1 MNWFLVA
8 LIPPALWSVT
18 NHLDKYLI
26 SKYFK
31 GGGVG
36 ALMVFSSLI
45 GVLLLPFIAIF
56 NPGVFG
62 VNLMN
67 AILIALNG
75 FIYILAVLPYFYAIQ
90 RDEAS
95 VTVPLFQL
103 IPIFSYI
110 LAYFVLKETLL
121 PKQIIG
127 GILVVMGAIGISLEI
142 GEEKTIKFK
151 KEVFWLMALS
161 SLLFAT
167 NFLFFK
173 FFALQESFW
182 TTSFWEYVGLAV
194 FAILVMVFIKP
205 YRREFFSV
213 MKKNKLPV
221 IGLNGFNEIIN
232 IIAKL
237 SFNFASLLTPITITW
252 VVDGFQPFFVFVYGV
267 ILTLFFPHL
276 GSESLAKRHLAQ
288 KIIAIAVMFV
298 GTYFLNV

>member
-1 MNWFLVA
+1 MNWFLIA
-8 LIPPALWSVT
+8 LIPPALWSAT

-26 SKYFK
+26 SKYFR

-45 GVLLLPFIAIF
+45 GIFILPFIAFF
-56 NPGVFG
+56 NHGVFG
-62 VNLMN
+62 VNPIN
-67 AILIALNG
+67 AVLIILNG

-90 RDEAS
+90 KDEAS

-103 IPIFSYI
+103 IPIFSFI

-127 GILVVMGAIGISLEI
+127 SILIVLGAVGISLEI
-142 GEEKTIKFK
+142 GEGKTIRFK

-161 SLLFAT
+161 SLLFAV

-182 TTSFWEYVGLAV
+182 TTSFWEYVGLAI
-194 FAILVMVFIKP
+194 FAFLVMAFVKP
-205 YRREFFSV
+205 YRKEFVNV

-232 IIAKL
+232 IVAKL

-252 VVDGFQPFFVFVYGV
+252 VVDGLQPFFVFIYGI
-267 ILTLFFPHL
+267 ILTLFFPQL
-276 GSESLAKRHLAQ
+276 GTESLLKKHLVQ
-288 KIIAIAVMFV
+288 KVISICVMFV
-298 GTYFLNV
+298 GTYFLNA